1 MLKEKKQRFKLN
13 TRLSSLDEQRTP
25 DRQTRS
31 AVNTWRKYVCA
42 QLHSSKPRK
51 NATTNYY
58 RSLRSLR
65 AKYTTQFKT
74 HR

>member
-13 TRLSSLDEQRTP
+13 IRLSSLDEQRTP

-31 AVNTWRKYVCA
+31 AMNTWRKYGCA
-42 QLHSSKPRK
+42 RPHSSKPRK

-65 AKYTTQFKT
+65 AKYTTI
-74 HR
+74 